1 MHSYECQEHTANGCE
16 HLRRLAAVYMR
27 AMLFS
32 YGSPICGWLSCIAGS
47 GVRIRLAI
55 AVAPV
60 WVWVAVI
67 SALPHK
73 EERFLFPVYTLV
85 SPDCPFSDVWLSHE

>member
-1 MHSYECQEHTANGCE
+1 M
-16 HLRRLAAVYMR
+16 
-27 AMLFS
+27 
-32 YGSPICGWLSCIAGS
+32 
-47 GVRIRLAI
+47 RIRLAI

-85 SPDCPFSDVWLSHE
+85 SPYPHCDSAGADNCKDRRDCCLPFIAMGRL